1 MRDYDAVFKAC
12 EGVDCVFHVA
22 ACGMSGLE
30 QASTIFI
37 TFSFVILVKAKIC
50 LHVAK
55 NVIILYLCQT
65 EVSYKGQ
72 IIHTGTKGGIP

>member
-1 MRDYDAVFKAC
+1 MRDYDAVFTAC

-30 QASTIFI
+30 QASTIFL
-37 TFSFVILVKAKIC
+37 TFSFITLVKAKIC

-55 NVIILYLCQT
+55 NVIIYLCQT
-65 EVSYKGQ
+65 KVSHKGQ
-72 IIHTGTKGGIP
+72 IIPT